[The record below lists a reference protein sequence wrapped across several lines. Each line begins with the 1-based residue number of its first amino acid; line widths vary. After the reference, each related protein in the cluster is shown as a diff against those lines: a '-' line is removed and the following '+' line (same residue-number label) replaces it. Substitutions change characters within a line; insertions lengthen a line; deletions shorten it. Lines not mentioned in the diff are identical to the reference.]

1 MAYPGNV
8 HNARGNDPEDCA
20 SPHMKKFFE
29 CHHEH
34 NLLKIC
40 PIGHAA
46 IQNSV
51 PVPGRHSWFS
61 FHEGGLIA

>member
-1 MAYPGNV
+1 
-8 HNARGNDPEDCA
+8 
-20 SPHMKKFFE
+20 MKKFFE